1 MYYINPT
8 PNESGNHGNP
18 MGQPFP
24 NCVTLSD
31 DLLSPYLAAKGFV
44 ALTVEDGAVTSL
56 ETNQE
61 ALDAYE
67 ADHPDLPP
75 EEPEEPVTWG
85 AMAAAIREGV
95 NDVD

>member
-1 MYYINPT
+1 MYYIASP

-24 NCVTLSD
+24 NCVALPD

-44 ALTVEDGAVTSL
+44 TLTVENGAVTSL

-61 ALDAYE
+61 ALEAYE
-67 ADHPDLPP
+67 AGTRYLGRYGGSNSRRS
-75 EEPEEPVTWG
+75 E
-85 AMAAAIREGV
+85 
-95 NDVD
+95 

>member
-1 MYYINPT
+1 MHYINPT
-8 PNESGNHGNP
+8 PNETGNHGNP

-24 NCVTLSD
+24 NCVTLPD

-44 ALTVEDGAVTSL
+44 TLTVENGAVTSL

-67 ADHPDLPP
+67 ADHPDLPL
-75 EEPEEPVTWG
+75 EEPEEPVTWA

-95 NDVD
+95 NNVD

>member
-1 MYYINPT
+1 MYYINSS
-8 PNESGNHGNP
+8 PNETGNHGNP

-24 NCVTLSD
+24 NCVTLPD

-61 ALDAYE
+61 ELDAYE

>member
-8 PNESGNHGNP
+8 PNKTGNHGNP

-24 NCVTLSD
+24 TCVTLPD

-44 ALTVEDGAVTSL
+44 TLTVEDGAVTSL

-61 ALDAYE
+61 ELEAYE
-67 ADHPDLPP
+67 AAHPDLPP
-75 EEPEEPVTWG
+75 EKPEEPVTWA
-85 AMAAAIREGV
+85 AMAEAIREGV

>member
-24 NCVTLSD
+24 NSVTLPD

-44 ALTVEDGAVTSL
+44 TLTVENGAVTSL

-67 ADHPDLPP
+67 ADHPDLPL
-75 EEPEEPVTWG
+75 EEPEKPVTWA

>member
-1 MYYINPT
+1 
-8 PNESGNHGNP
+8 

-24 NCVTLSD
+24 NCVILPD

-75 EEPEEPVTWG
+75 EEPEEPVTWA

>member
-8 PNESGNHGNP
+8 PNKTGNHGNP

-24 NCVTLSD
+24 TCVTLPD

-44 ALTVEDGAVTSL
+44 TLTVENGAVTSL

-67 ADHPDLPP
+67 ADHPDLPL
-75 EEPEEPVTWG
+75 EEPEEPVTWA